1 MNSSALYVAPAEGAN
16 RAGMDL
22 TDEMDRAQQTE
33 PPPEEGELHFRRLL
47 EKLPAGAYTCDPE
60 GLITYFNQHA
70 VELWGRAPKLNDPV
84 DRYCGS
90 FKLFRPDGSPIAHD
104 QCWMALA
111 LKMDKEYNRREI
123 VIERPDGQRLTALAH
138 ANPIHDEPSGK
149 LLGAVNVLVDITD
162 RKRVE
167 ENLHRQEEVFRSLSA
182 SSPVG
187 IFLTDLEDRC
197 TYANP
202 RCQAICGVTFEEIL
216 GKGWTC
222 FVHPEEQD
230 RVLEGWLACA
240 QEGREYS
247 GEFRF
252 INSTEGTRWVHV
264 RSSPLFSGDG
274 DLLGHVGTVEDITE
288 RKRAEQAL
296 QEIREGERRRIARD
310 LHDVVLQD
318 LAGAVQSVQAAQVES
333 KAPEMDSDLKHAA
346 DALRRANQG
355 LRNAI
360 HDLRLEA
367 TQPFVRAAKSLVE
380 LNHQL
385 TPERK
390 VVLMVDDGFP
400 PDLPEKTGVE
410 LLRVLQEALANTR
423 QHSRARHVE
432 AKLRLY
438 RGEVVAEVVDDG
450 RGFNPE
456 AVWDGVGL
464 SGMRER
470 VDALGG
476 ELEVRSESGKGTH
489 VIAKVPLPAT

>member
-1 MNSSALYVAPAEGAN
+1 
-16 RAGMDL
+16 MD
-22 TDEMDRAQQTE
+22 QGHQTE
-33 PPPEEGELHFRRLL
+33 PAPRLGELYFRRLL

-70 VELWGRAPKLNDPV
+70 VELWGRAPMLNDPV
-84 DRYCGS
+84 DRFCGS
-90 FKLFRPDGSPIAHD
+90 FKLYAPDGSPITHD

-123 VIERPDGQRLTALAH
+123 IIERPDGQRLTALAH
-138 ANPIHDEPSGK
+138 ANPIHDESSGR

-162 RKRVE
+162 RQRAE
-167 ENLHRQEEVFRSLSA
+167 ENLRRQEEVFRSLSA

-187 IFLTDLEDRC
+187 IFLTDLEGRC

-202 RCQAICGVTFEEIL
+202 RCQAICSITFEGVL
-216 GKGWTC
+216 GEVWTS
-222 FVHPEEQD
+222 FVHPKEQD
-230 RVLEGWLACA
+230 QVLEEWFAYTE
-240 QEGREYS
+240 EGREYS

-252 INSTEGTRWVHV
+252 INSIEGARWVHV

-288 RKRAEQAL
+288 RKCAEQAL
-296 QEIREGERRRIARD
+296 QEIREGERRRLARD

-318 LAGAVQSVQAAQVES
+318 LAGAVQAVQAAQVES
-333 KAPEMDSDLKHAA
+333 VAPGMDSDLEHAA

-380 LNHQL
+380 LNRQL

-390 VVLMVDDGFP
+390 IRFMVEGEFP
-400 PDLPEKTGVE
+400 SELPEKVGVE

-423 QHSRARHVE
+423 QHSQAQHIEARLRA
-432 AKLRLY
+432 Y
-438 RGEVVAEVVDDG
+438 RGKVLAEVVDDG

-456 AVWDGVGL
+456 AVWGGVGL

-489 VIAKVPLPAT
+489 VIAKVPLPTSNVAAL